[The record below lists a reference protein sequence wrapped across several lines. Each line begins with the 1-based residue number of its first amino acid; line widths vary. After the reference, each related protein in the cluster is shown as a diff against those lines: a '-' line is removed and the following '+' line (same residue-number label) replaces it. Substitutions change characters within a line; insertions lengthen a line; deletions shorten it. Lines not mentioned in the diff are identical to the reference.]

1 MKMANEDVKI
11 TIDDVEYLFNDLS
24 DEAKAQIQSIQFV
37 DQEIGRLNAQLA
49 IANTA
54 KIAYQNALKEVM
66 PK

>member
-1 MKMANEDVKI
+1 MANEDVKI